1 MELFTVLLSGLLL
14 LISPVGIVVDQAAE
28 NAIRSRLAGAESL
41 EVRVDTGPS
50 YQLLQGRV
58 DKVRIA
64 GRGIF
69 PIAGLRFE
77 RADLETDPIDL
88 AFNQLRQGKVVLDA
102 PLQGALHIVLS
113 EADVNAFLRSP
124 TIIKRL
130 SQLKIGS
137 LNQAQARER
146 ERYQI
151 NNPVINFLGSEGT
164 DATDENRL
172 RISFD
177 LEDLVQEGMLRIDAE
192 VGLKVSEGDSPAQRQ
207 GQRLILV
214 NPVLT
219 VNGQPAP
226 TRLVNALLGD
236 VNSRLSLQRLENRGL
251 TARVINL
258 AVQPDALDVALWVR
272 VDPSVTAP
280 SGVAGDETDALK

>member
-1 MELFTVLLSGLLL
+1 MEILTVVLSGLLL
-14 LISPVGIVVDQAAE
+14 LISPVGIVVDQVAE

-41 EVRVDTGPS
+41 EVRVDNGPS
-50 YQLLQGRV
+50 FQLLQGRV

-69 PIAGLRFE
+69 STDGLRLE
-77 RADLETDPIDL
+77 LAELETDPIDL
-88 AFNQLRQGKVVLDA
+88 AFDQLRQGEVVLDA
-102 PLQGALHIVLS
+102 PLQGALHLVLS

-124 TIIKRL
+124 PITKRL

-146 ERYQI
+146 DRYKI
-151 NNPVINFLGSEGT
+151 NNLSVDFLGGDDKDSLK
-164 DATDENRL
+164 ENRL

-177 LEDLVQEGMLRIDAE
+177 LEDLVEEGTLRIEAE
-192 VGLKVSEGDSPAQRQ
+192 LGLSISEGD
-207 GQRLILV
+207 RLILV

-226 TRLVNALLGD
+226 SRLVNALLGD
-236 VNSRLSLQRLENRGL
+236 VNDRLSLQRLENRGL

-258 AVQPDALDVALWVR
+258 AVQPEALDIALWVR

-280 SGVAGDETDALK
+280 SVASSETNALE

>member
-1 MELFTVLLSGLLL
+1 MELLTVVLSGLLL
-14 LISPVGIVVDQAAE
+14 LISPVGIVVDQVAA

-41 EVRVDTGPS
+41 EVRVDNGPS

-69 PIAGLRFE
+69 PIAGLRLE
-77 RADLETDPIDL
+77 RAELETDPIDL

-102 PLQGALHIVLS
+102 PLQGALHLVLS

-146 ERYQI
+146 ERYEI
-151 NNPVINFLGSEGT
+151 NNPVINFLGGDGA
-164 DATDENRL
+164 DATEENRL

-177 LEDLVQEGMLRIDAE
+177 LEDLVQDGILHIDAE
-192 VGLKVSEGDSPAQRQ
+192 VGLRVSEGD
-207 GQRLILV
+207 RLILV

-236 VNSRLSLQRLENRGL
+236 VNNRLSLQRLENRGL

-258 AVQPDALDVALWVR
+258 AVQSDALDVALWVR

-280 SGVAGDETDALK
+280 GGVAADETDALK